1 MSKIDRRTFLKG
13 LSLATAGAAMTAG
26 GIKLTAAEEQAAGK
40 MEMRTSSTGDQ
51 VSLLG
56 YGCMRMPTVDG
67 TRNGA
72 VAMDAQHRLIDY
84 AMEHGVNYYDTA
96 PVYTGSSLR
105 PTILTTICF
114 TAWAAA

>member
-72 VAMDAQHRLIDY
+72 VDMDAQHRLIDY
-84 AMEHGVNYYDTA
+84 AMD
-96 PVYTGSSLR
+96 
-105 PTILTTICF
+105 
-114 TAWAAA
+114 